1 MCFLKWVPVFH
12 FYGGVQVETEM
23 ERVEAALKTS
33 FRKEMLLKTSPQVV
47 LDDLWVVN
55 GQNVVACD
63 DFFVDDLLDL
73 SNEDGFVD
81 DQEPEEDED
90 KGCASVFNL
99 KQHQDQDLE
108 NSNSKLSTTN
118 FSPKEDFGSVPTS
131 ELSVPVFSLLFLFAK
146 KGFWLRLLM
155 KGAIFN
161 RQMMWRTSNGY
172 PILSMILSLNSLHHT
187 PPEF

>member
-1 MCFLKWVPVFH
+1 MCFLNWVPVFH

-23 ERVEAALKTS
+23 ERVEEALKTS
-33 FRKEMLLKTSPQVV
+33 LRKEMLMKTSPQTV
-47 LDDLWVVN
+47 LDELWLVN

-81 DQEPEEDED
+81 DQEPEEEED
-90 KGCASVFNL
+90 KGCAFVSTL

-108 NSNSKLSTTN
+108 NSNCKLRTSN
-118 FSPKEDFGSVPTS
+118 LSPKEGFGPVPTS

-146 KGFWLRLLM
+146 NGF
-155 KGAIFN
+155 
-161 RQMMWRTSNGY
+161 
-172 PILSMILSLNSLHHT
+172 
-187 PPEF
+187 